1 MKKTRR
7 IILGSIASVVIL
19 VCLQVFSSG
28 HSHVVVVDDNNRLT
42 KENKGLKI
50 ENKQLSSTISKLE
63 EDNSELTEDKQNLQS
78 MVSEVI
84 GDLDSTSSVVK
95 DIKKELQNEKDIIRK
110 QSTGKQFD
118 FQPITLPTSDGN

>member
-1 MKKTRR
+1 MKKKRR
-7 IILGSIASVVIL
+7 IILGSIAGVVIL

>member
-110 QSTGKQFD
+110 QSTGKEFD

>member
-95 DIKKELQNEKDIIRK
+95 NIKKELQNEKDIIRK

>member
-63 EDNSELTEDKQNLQS
+63 QDNSELTEDKQNLQS

-110 QSTGKQFD
+110 QSTGKEFD
-118 FQPITLPTSDGN
+118 FQPITLPSSDGN